1 MLYCNHSKGKEQ
13 RNQDEG
19 CTVRLNAKYIINNNL
34 GCDLRKKGEFKMT
47 TLKINFRNH
56 TIEMPSMKY
65 ATAASKFGTIEY
77 QEVQQACKDFPTY
90 NITIRTAQRRPN
102 ASRGLTLEVMED
114 YISKND
120 KNGEVKKQYDF
131 LRGKDNGSVP
141 PAPYFKIK
149 KWFLETYPNYSKS
162 STTNEQ

>member
-1 MLYCNHSKGKEQ
+1 
-13 RNQDEG
+13 
-19 CTVRLNAKYIINNNL
+19 
-34 GCDLRKKGEFKMT
+34 MT

-77 QEVQQACKDFPTY
+77 QEVRQACKDFPTY
-90 NITIRTAQRRPN
+90 NLTIRTAPKRPN
-102 ASRGLTLEVMED
+102 ASRGLTFDVMAD
-114 YISKND
+114 YILKND
-120 KNGEVKKQYDF
+120 KNGEIKKQFDF

-141 PAPYFKIK
+141 PSSYFKIK
-149 KWFLETYPNYSKS
+149 KWFLETYPNYNTS